1 MTRAS
6 NPASSMLLDRSTAHP
21 GNFDKSIFARTSG
34 SGSQGGSASGRTT
47 SQGTV
52 NSNYLRECR
61 EDNPEPANQDAQT
74 RSVTLG
80 KCCIET
86 PLEQLATDQP
96 FEMSVD
102 VATGDGKPAAGKVSF
117 RLFCCTTKSD
127 GTESSQDQSLLFT
140 GDTKNGKAIAKG
152 TLISP
157 KQPVPA
163 GTKLKYYVVAEHLD
177 AKEKSESP
185 KVEVEAYK
193 PPQPLA
199 VCAVDARHFGFG
211 GFFLLPSAT
220 EQIAEFQKQR
230 DRTPGAAIAIF
241 GHGTQSAETESGRR
255 AFATR
260 SLLTKDAS
268 GWLDLAKSAK
278 PGQWDAR
285 ATRTM
290 LSALKGKSGS
300 PYYSGRIEGG
310 DDSAT
315 ESALRSF
322 QKDHALQVDGKAGPR
337 TNETLVRLY
346 MDTICATTMG
356 NDDFVGDP
364 KDAKRQWACAGCGS
378 SNPVRVS
385 SESPENTGRVT
396 LFLFPKGAKG
406 PGKVTFPCPAWS
418 DASTKCQKEFF
429 EDADKRKTPTSI
441 ERTWEK
447 DKDTFACKFYAE
459 IGKVYVGAKST
470 EITTPSNDSTREY
483 TPVPIYD
490 HHFHDDH
497 FFPNFCNEEFLEVI
511 AGLVESHKQTG
522 SCPLDLHP
530 ELPNNDQ
537 ELYKNRLQ
545 IAEYIIH
552 NNESEWVKIT
562 KETTSKDVQ
571 SVMKFFSEKGW
582 PCDPGA
588 IDGIIGRKS
597 KNAIY
602 QFQHCCN
609 NVFAFKLKP
618 DGICGPNTWKAI
630 LYVLG
635 VFVGTNPPP
644 QSN

>member
-96 FEMSVD
+96 FEMSVE

-127 GTESSQDQSLLFT
+127 GTESSQDQSLLLT

-163 GTKLKYYVVAEHLD
+163 GAKLKYYVVAEHLD

-185 KVEVEAYK
+185 KAEVAAYK

-278 PGQWDAR
+278 PGQWDVR

-310 DDSAT
+310 DDSVT

-337 TNETLVRLY
+337 TTETLVRLY
-346 MDTICATTMG
+346 MDTICAATMR

-385 SESPENTGRVT
+385 SESPENSGRVT
-396 LFLFPKGAKG
+396 LFLFPEGAKG

-418 DASTKCQKEFF
+418 DAPTKCQKEFF

-459 IGKVYVGAKST
+459 IGKVYA
-470 EITTPSNDSTREY
+470 TTSAPSASVDPSDQG
-483 TPVPIYD
+483 TPIPIYE

-497 FFPNFCNEEFLEVI
+497 FFPNLASDEFLEVL
-511 AGLVESHKQTG
+511 AGLVEFHRTNG
-522 SCPLDLHP
+522 ECPLAVRPDSAS
-530 ELPNNDQ
+530 ERR
-537 ELYKNRLQ
+537 EIFEKRLRV
-545 IAEYIIH
+545 AESIVH
-552 NNESEWVKIT
+552 GN
-562 KETTSKDVQ
+562 ETTWAELTKDATPRDVQ
-571 SVMKFFSEKGW
+571 TAMKFFFLKGW
-582 PCDPGA
+582 PCDPGT
-588 IDGIIGRKS
+588 IDGVAGPKT
-597 KNAIY
+597 KQAVY
-602 QFQHCCN
+602 QFQHACN
-609 NVFAFKLKP
+609 SEWQMKLST
-618 DGICGPNTWKAI
+618 DGKCGPKTWNAI
-630 LYVLG
+630 LYTFG
-635 VFVGTNPPP
+635 IFIGTKPIP
-644 QSN
+644 QKTSD